1 MQTNILTDEQIN
13 EIRNSVDI
21 VEVISSYIPLTT
33 RGKNFFGV
41 CPFHSDHSPSMSVS
55 KEKQIYT
62 CFSCGA
68 SGNVFN
74 FIMDYENISFIEAVK
89 ICANKGGIALN
100 IGKKQEYV
108 DKYKDLYDIY
118 DITQKFYVNNINTK
132 DGIDAKEYLN
142 NRQINNDCIKEFGIG
157 LSLLKSDAL
166 INLLISKKYDPKLI
180 ERTGLILKKE
190 KGYTDMYTNRIM
202 FPLFDLNGKIVGYS
216 GRIYNSES
224 KSKYFNTRETEI
236 FKKGE
241 LLYNYHKAKDS
252 VRKEGTLIVVEGFM
266 DVIRMY
272 TIGVTNVVA
281 MMGTAVTKN
290 QALLMKRLSSEIIL
304 CFDGD
309 DAGNDAT
316 NSCINELNKIG
327 ITPKV
332 VRLENKLDPDEYIL
346 KYGKDK
352 FINKITNPINA
363 MEYKM
368 NYLKQDKDL
377 QNNFEMAEYV
387 DSVLKELSSI
397 ENETYIELSL
407 KKLSEEAKLN
417 IDYLRSKIN
426 KTEPKVVIK
435 VEPTIKKNKY
445 DIIEQNLIYQMM
457 CNKEAI
463 KLFAKY
469 RPVIENEIHNKIIN
483 KIGLYYKEKGN
494 IILADIITF
503 FKDDETKNELNK
515 IINLNALK
523 DYKEEVVI
531 EYLEQLK
538 SREIKKQIKQKDE
551 EIKREIDPI
560 KKAEILNEIIKLK
573 QMEENE
579 YGK

>member
-426 KTEPKVVIK
+426 KTESKIVIK
-435 VEPTIKKNKY
+435 TQPTIKKNKY

>member
-426 KTEPKVVIK
+426 KTEPKIVIK
-435 VEPTIKKNKY
+435 TQPTIKKNKY